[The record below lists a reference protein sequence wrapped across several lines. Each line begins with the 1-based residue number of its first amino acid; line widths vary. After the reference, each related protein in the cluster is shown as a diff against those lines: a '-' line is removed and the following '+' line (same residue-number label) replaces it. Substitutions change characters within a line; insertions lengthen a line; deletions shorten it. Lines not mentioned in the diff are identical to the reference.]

1 MVPRGGIERGRPG
14 HRHRRPSGALGG
26 LQVIKKPALGWFL
39 EFGNGAQGRNRTGPP
54 RSPTQAPIGR
64 PRWIA
69 GNKKPALGW
78 FLEFGNGAQGRNR
91 TGPPRS
97 PTQAPIGRPRWIA
110 GNKKPALGWFLEFG
124 NGAQGRNRTTDTGI
138 FSPLL
143 YRLSY
148 LGNGALLNPFQRLES
163 ILTEDYFCGGT

>member
-1 MVPRGGIERGRPG
+1 MIITDICARLAAVEKVFFMWGFLRFAVKKINPHSGGPQLIVVGGGEGRQEKSSLIDTFWCYAWD
-14 HRHRRPSGALGG
+14 RYAAVSPS
-26 LQVIKKPALGWFL
+26 
-39 EFGNGAQGRNRTGPP
+39 
-54 RSPTQAPIGR
+54 SSTQASTR
-64 PRWIA
+64 RL
-69 GNKKPALGW
+69 KRKSQ
-78 FLEFGNGAQGRNR
+78 LE
-91 TGPPRS
+91 S
-97 PTQAPIGRPRWIA
+97 W
-110 GNKKPALGWFLEFG
+110 LLVFG

>member
-1 MVPRGGIERGRPG
+1 WNSVMVPRGGIERGRPG

-26 LQVIKKPALGWFL
+26 LQVIKKPALG
-39 EFGNGAQGRNRTGPP
+39 G
-54 RSPTQAPIGR
+54 
-64 PRWIA
+64 
-69 GNKKPALGW
+69 